1 MTAKYYTTPLVK
13 VGNSSSIFTS
23 NIYLSDASNV
33 GSYGLE
39 LVVSGKPSNVSY
51 SYTAANEVV
60 KKPDFQPT
68 EVRPWDLSDFS
79 PGISA
84 SSTKCAAFLD
94 LIGLL
99 DL

>member
-1 MTAKYYTTPLVK
+1 MMDTLNLLIP
-13 VGNSSSIFTS
+13 
-23 NIYLSDASNV
+23 
-33 GSYGLE
+33 
-39 LVVSGKPSNVSY
+39 
-51 SYTAANEVV
+51 NEVV

-79 PGISA
+79 PGISV